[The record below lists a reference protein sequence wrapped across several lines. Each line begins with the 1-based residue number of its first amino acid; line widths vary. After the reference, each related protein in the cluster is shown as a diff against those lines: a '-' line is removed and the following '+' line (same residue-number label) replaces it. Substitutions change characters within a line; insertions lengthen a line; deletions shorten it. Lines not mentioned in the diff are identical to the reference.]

1 MGDNKSLEATLKAI
15 RKTYGDGSVFWL
27 DGRDHPARKIEVV
40 PTGCLALDIALGSG
54 GFPRGR
60 IIEIF
65 GGEATG
71 KSSLCLHAIA
81 QVQKRGGTCAFI
93 DVENALDPG
102 YSEALGV
109 DLGAVLISQPDS
121 GEQAMD
127 IAEKLIR
134 GGDIDLVVIDSVAAL
149 LPKAELEGNIGDAH
163 IGLQARLLSQSCRI
177 LSGAIAKSNT
187 MVILTNQLRAKI
199 ATSRFGPTTVTS
211 GGNALKYYASTRIQ
225 MWAFGKIE
233 DGDDKIGAHVRA
245 RIVKN
250 KIAVPFKEA
259 EFDVVYGKGIDH
271 FHDLINTGK
280 KLDLVKQSGSWFSFN
295 DENIGQGLLKSAKAL
310 EEDVELSNKI
320 EDAIREKAGLPERF
334 IEEPKEETEE
344 VNDE

>member
-1 MGDNKSLEATLKAI
+1 MAKDKKSLEATLSAI
-15 RKTYGDGSVFWL
+15 RKSYGEGSVFWL
-27 DGRDHPARKIEVV
+27 DGRDHPTRKIEVI
-40 PTGCLALDIALGSG
+40 PTGCLALDIALGAG

-65 GGEATG
+65 GGEAVG

-109 DLGAVLISQPDS
+109 NLGDILISQPDS

-134 GGDIDLVVIDSVAAL
+134 GGDLDLVVIDSVAAL
-149 LPKAELEGNIGDAH
+149 LPKAELAGQIGDSH
-163 IGLQARLLSQSCRI
+163 IGLQARLMSQSCRI

-187 MVILTNQLRAKI
+187 MVILTNQMRSKI
-199 ATSRFGPTTVTS
+199 ATSRFGPTTTTS

-233 DGDDKIGAHVRA
+233 DGDDQIGTHVRA

-259 EFDVVYGKGIDH
+259 EFDVIFGKGIDH

-280 KLDLVKQSGSWFSFN
+280 KLDLVKQSGSWFSF
-295 DENIGQGLLKSAKAL
+295 DGENIGQGLLKSAKAL
-310 EEDVELSNKI
+310 EEDAPLANKI
-320 EDAIREKAGLPERF
+320 EDAIRAAAGLPGRF
-334 IEEPKEETEE
+334 IEPPKAKEE
-344 VNDE
+344 DDG